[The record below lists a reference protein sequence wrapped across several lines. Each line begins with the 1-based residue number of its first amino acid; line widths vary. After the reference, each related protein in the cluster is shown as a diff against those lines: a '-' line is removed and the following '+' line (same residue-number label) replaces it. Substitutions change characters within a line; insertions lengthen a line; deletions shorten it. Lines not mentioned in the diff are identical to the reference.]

1 MNEQGIT
8 WRTTDLGTS
17 LARGRV
23 SRVTLASLLH
33 THLAVSQRTARTSAL
48 ARIVQATDGAT
59 SAATEYAQRVSISAS
74 TIKPIMT
81 FHLWLTQY
89 ATVHGF
95 LLASGANPHD
105 WSSSRKKMVEIQRT
119 SEVTVL
125 IDADAFTTKVERS
138 RQITRLVLGAGRY
151 SSDTSLQTL
160 SDVIYQLETQM
171 ISGFP
176 TTPSVGLLGGES
188 LPRGRKE
195 KSLRG
200 RALPGWTQM
209 TFDDL
214 SGSDPV

>member
-1 MNEQGIT
+1 MNEQEIT
-8 WRTTDLGTS
+8 WRSTDLATS

-33 THLAVSQRTARTSAL
+33 THLAVSQRSARTSAL
-48 ARIVQATDGAT
+48 AHIAQATAGAN
-59 SAATEYAQRVSISAS
+59 SAAREYALRVSISAS
-74 TIKPIMT
+74 TISPIMT

-95 LLASGANPHD
+95 LLASGASPHD
-105 WSSSRKKMVEIQRT
+105 WSLSRKRMEEIRRT
-119 SEVTVL
+119 SEAAVL
-125 IDADAFTTKVERS
+125 IDVDAFTTKVERS
-138 RQITRLVLGAGRY
+138 RQITRSVLGAGRY
-151 SSDTSLQTL
+151 SSDTSLPTL

-171 ISGFP
+171 INGFP
-176 TTPSVGLLGGES
+176 ATPSVGLLGGGL

-200 RALPGWTQM
+200 RSLPGWTQM

-214 SGSDPV
+214 SGSDPA